1 MLQTSCA
8 INARGVCPSL
18 SCARLAQEKRPGNC
32 HTTLRNL
39 VTTRSLKD
47 SQTDDQIDVFETI
60 GTERDTSLFEPFSWL
75 KRIDTTEPT
84 SFDGEEKTEY
94 DPLRDGPL
102 RYLGYSNEL
111 GEAFSAWLFPGGVP
125 LSYVVAISYVLFD
138 TWDKYTKT
146 LADAEEKIEST
157 RLPKTVDKSKL
168 VSTIGLERGIDTL
181 VWQLLASV
189 IIPGYTIH
197 TVVGFSSDALGRAL
211 EKNPEVFQIDL
222 IARIAS
228 LPPETVLDFAGKSLP
243 TFIGLMTIP
252 FIVHPIDSAVHG
264 LLNASLRP
272 VLRRYICDQAGGSDA
287 QLAICARC
295 NKSN

>member
-1 MLQTSCA
+1 MVGRELHCSSFV
-8 INARGVCPSL
+8 GVL
-18 SCARLAQEKRPGNC
+18 RPGPQYENVRRY
-32 HTTLRNL
+32 TAS
-39 VTTRSLKD
+39 RSVKK
-47 SQTDDQIDVFETI
+47 SERETEIEVFETI
-60 GTERDTSLFEPFSWL
+60 GTDKDTTLFEPFSWL
-75 KRIDTTEPT
+75 SKIDTTEPM

-125 LSYVVAISYVLFD
+125 LSYAVAVSYVLFD

-146 LADAEEKIEST
+146 LAEAQEKVVSS
-157 RLPKTVDKSKL
+157 KTLDKAKL

-197 TVVGFSSDALGRAL
+197 TVVGVSSDILEDAL
-211 EKNPEVFQIDL
+211 EKNSGVFPIEW
-222 IARIAS
+222 IAGATA
-228 LPPETVLDFAGKSLP
+228 LPPETVLSFAEKSLP

-264 LLNASLRP
+264 ILNASLRP
-272 VLRRYICDQAGGSDA
+272 ILRGYICDQAGGTDA
-287 QLAICARC
+287 GLAVCADCSTKDRE
-295 NKSN
+295 